1 MNGGSANRRGD
12 NAAAMPTG
20 GMIGGG
26 AGTYEGSDI
35 ATGSQTPEGVT
46 TPTPDV
52 FDAGTGGTENGGG
65 GSDNGNAGS

>member
-1 MNGGSANRRGD
+1 
-12 NAAAMPTG
+12 MPTG

-46 TPTPDV
+46 GSTDT
-52 FDAGTGGTENGGG
+52 FESGTTGSDNGGE

>member
-1 MNGGSANRRGD
+1 MTGGSANRRGD

-20 GMIGGG
+20 GMIGG

-35 ATGSQTPEGVT
+35 ATGSQTPESVT
-46 TPTPDV
+46 GPTDV
-52 FDAGTGGTENGGG
+52 FGGGTAGSDNGGE

>member
-1 MNGGSANRRGD
+1 MTGGSANRRGD

-20 GMIGGG
+20 GMIGGV
-26 AGTYEGSDI
+26 GTYEGSDI

-46 TPTPDV
+46 SPST
-52 FDAGTGGTENGGG
+52 FDSGTSGSDNGGE